1 MTGCLNI
8 FEEVLGYTD
17 LPTKLW
23 DVSSSHPFLTYNHHE
38 QRCDLAKGSTKG
50 LLERR
55 KKISFLPF
63 FNLSLSYALPTFPFF
78 IFFCT
83 LICER
88 VNYRMN
94 NVQYSKLNLIAFSLP
109 YKKRKSQ
116 ACIWWIE
123 EKSYPNLEE
132 FWLALIMRFLS
143 TQEGSVR
150 KHLSALWQEG
160 SVQDLGVWGNPS
172 TSNPLPNLPDLKE
185 G

>member
-1 MTGCLNI
+1 M
-8 FEEVLGYTD
+8 
-17 LPTKLW
+17 

-132 FWLALIMRFLS
+132 FWLALIWGFCLHKKEVYASIFQHFDKKGVCKIWEFEVIRQQVTHCQTYLTWRRDRTLWMAW
-143 TQEGSVR
+143 TQRLE
-150 KHLSALWQEG
+150 
-160 SVQDLGVWGNPS
+160 
-172 TSNPLPNLPDLKE
+172 
-185 G
+185 